1 MSSTEAKDI
10 MINYSVLA
18 LTRVLSHLEK
28 STSGDFSGEFFRLRQ
43 VDSTL
48 MMALLKRPHLDKL
61 TSIEQDVQAAMF
73 GHPEL

>member
-1 MSSTEAKDI
+1 

-28 STSGDFSGEFFRLRQ
+28 STSGEFFRLGQ
-43 VDSTL
+43 VDSTQL

-61 TSIEQDVQAAMF
+61 TSIELDVQAAVLVIQSF
-73 GHPEL
+73 RKQEELQP